1 MWKEHLDMA
10 ELLIRASTQDAT
22 LLRRIYGLD
31 GREAAAARPTRV
43 VVDAHVPASSRGGG
57 VVLAARQAGVPFLI
71 DPQTFYL
78 QGTQH
83 AGDPWALLPFGR
95 PDKLSSADVDA
106 FVQEDLVARV
116 IDYQVSHGATAII
129 PPYVHV
135 DRLNSGWIDVQAGLW
150 HRTRRYL
157 DRENISLPTTAV
169 LALGWRVLHPV
180 QGPAALAPALAAL
193 SDLEPREIALAASKA
208 DQGVRTHDRV
218 MDLVLMIERL
228 RRDYP
233 VIAWQ
238 QGHLGEI
245 AVAAGALGYECGIAW
260 HEGCD
265 LGTAANAHRNPQ
277 PSGPRTARPVFI
289 PRLGRSIPKRSL
301 EVMREHR
308 DLWMRMICPDAECC
322 PPGGAALLGDAR
334 AHAVIQRTKSLDQIA
349 RIDRPVWR
357 WQHLAGAADDGLNL
371 AARINRR
378 AFTVTAISQVN
389 THALAAISAVSHTRR
404 VDTRSR
410 RVA

>member
-1 MWKEHLDMA
+1 MA
-10 ELLIRASTQDAT
+10 ELLIRASTQDAA

-31 GREAAAARPTRV
+31 GHEAAGPRPTRV
-43 VVDAHVPASSRGGG
+43 VVDAHLPASSRGAG
-57 VVLAARQAGVPFLI
+57 VVMAARRAGVPFLI

-83 AGDPWALLPFGR
+83 AGDPWALLPYGR
-95 PDKLSSADVDA
+95 PDKLSPADVDA
-106 FVQEDLVARV
+106 FVQEDLVAQV
-116 IDYQVSHGATAII
+116 INYQVSHGASAII
-129 PPYVHV
+129 PPYVHL
-135 DRLNSGWIDVQAGLW
+135 DRLNSEWIDVQAGLW

-157 DRENISLPTTAV
+157 DRENIPLPITAV
-169 LALGWRVLHPV
+169 LAVGWRVLHPV
-180 QGPAALAPALAAL
+180 QGAAALVPAMAAL
-193 SDLEPREIALAASKA
+193 SDLAPCEIALAASKT

-260 HEGCD
+260 REGCD
-265 LGTAANAHRNPQ
+265 LGTVTNAHRNPQ
-277 PSGPRTARPVFI
+277 PAGPRAARPVFV

-301 EVMREHR
+301 EAIREHR
-308 DLWMRMICPDAECC
+308 DLWRSMICLDAECC

-334 AHAVIQRTKSLDQIA
+334 AHAIIQRAKSLDQVA

-357 WQHLAGAADDGLNL
+357 WQHLAWAADDGLDL

-378 AFTVTAISQVN
+378 ALTVSAISQVN
-389 THALAAISAVSHTRR
+389 TRALAAISAVSHTRR
-404 VDTRSR
+404 VDIRSR
-410 RVA
+410 QVA